1 MDCWQQHQRPVVV
14 VMSSSTPFKHRL
26 GSSIP
31 SPLHHRR
38 RRRRRRRRWWIRRLH
53 VPSGVAS
60 AVAAFNSHH
69 IIHDNNNATN
79 ITIAAVNPSR
89 PLK

>member
-1 MDCWQQHQRPVVV
+1 M
-14 VMSSSTPFKHRL
+14 
-26 GSSIP
+26 
-31 SPLHHRR
+31 
-38 RRRRRRRRWWIRRLH
+38 RRLH